1 MTKLERKHDMGQVF
15 NKESTANLLDRIA
28 GLDQP
33 GGDARLKPIVRDLMA
48 AIFRIVEDHAVTESE
63 LWHAIAFLGEAAP
76 ELGLIV
82 PGVGLEH
89 YMDRLLDAADAAQG
103 VIGGT
108 PRTIEGPLFVEG
120 APLTGDSAVMS
131 DNEDAGER
139 LTVSGMVH
147 DGGGNPV
154 AGAIIDVWHADT
166 RGFYSHFDPTGQQGP
181 FNNRRKIRSGSD
193 GRYSYSAIMPVGYSV
208 PPGGT
213 TERLMQA
220 LGRHGSRPAH
230 IHYFVRAEG
239 YRHLTTQINIADD
252 PLVHDD
258 FAFATRDELIP
269 ALDRGADGATIS
281 FNIELVASGAADYAL
296 SDRVRVAA

>member
-1 MTKLERKHDMGQVF
+1 MAKLIEQ
-15 NKESTANLLDRIA
+15 ESTVRLLDRIA

-33 GGDARLKPIVRDLMA
+33 GGNARLKPIVRDVMA
-48 AIFRIVEDHAVTESE
+48 SLFRIIEDHEVTETE
-63 LWHAIAFLGEAAP
+63 LWQAVSFIGEAAP

-89 YMDRLLDAADAAQG
+89 YMDQLLDAADAAHG
-103 VIGGT
+103 VTGGT

-120 APLTGDSAVMS
+120 APQSDATAVMS
-131 DNEDAGER
+131 DAEDAGER
-139 LTVSGMVH
+139 LIVSGTVR
-147 DGGGNPV
+147 DASGTPV
-154 AGAIIDVWHADT
+154 ADAIIDVWHADT
-166 RGFYSHFDPTGQQGP
+166 RGFYSHFDPTDQQGP
-181 FNNRRKIRSGSD
+181 FNNRRKIRTGAD

-213 TERLMQA
+213 TDRLMQA

-258 FAFATRDELIP
+258 FAFATRDGLIP
-269 ALDRGADGATIS
+269 DLMRGDTGAAIH
-281 FNIELVASGAADYAL
+281 FDIELVGNGTAAYAL